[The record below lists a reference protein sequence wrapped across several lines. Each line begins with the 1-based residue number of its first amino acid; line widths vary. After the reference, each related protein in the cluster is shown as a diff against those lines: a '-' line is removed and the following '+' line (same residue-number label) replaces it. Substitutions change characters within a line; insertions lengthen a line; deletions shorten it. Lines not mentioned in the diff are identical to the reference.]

1 MEEKAGKDRRGAS
14 PALWREVKVRI
25 ERDIVAR
32 RFRRDEPL
40 PSERLL
46 AEQYGV
52 HRHTLRRAMAELEAD
67 GLVSVQQG
75 RGTFIESEV
84 LAYRIGRRVRFTENA
99 LQAGFEPEATLL
111 GHGFARATAEQA
123 ERLGLRP
130 GARLVVLNTLRCV
143 GGRPVSYATHH
154 FPPALLS
161 EGAATPDGLA
171 RLFETTRSIT
181 AVLAALGVADYLRL
195 RTEVSGRMPDAAEA
209 RVLAI
214 NAAQPILVVSG
225 TNIRAGAG
233 GRPVLLTM
241 TRMPTLRVQ
250 LVFEADTSHG
260 G

>member
-1 MEEKAGKDRRGAS
+1 MEEQAHKDRGGGS
-14 PALWREVKVRI
+14 PALWREVKLRI

-32 RFRRDEPL
+32 RFRRNEPL

-52 HRHTLRRAMAELEAD
+52 HRHTLRRAMAELEAE

-75 RGTFIESEV
+75 RGTFVESEV

-130 GARLVVLNTLRCV
+130 GARLVVLNTLRRV
-143 GGRPVSYATHH
+143 GGRPVSYATHC
-154 FPPALLS
+154 FPPTLLS
-161 EGAATPDGLA
+161 GSAATPGGLA

-195 RTEVSGRMPDAAEA
+195 RTEVSGRMPDTAEA
-209 RVLAI
+209 RILEI
-214 NAAQPILVVSG
+214 SAAQPILAVSG
-225 TNIRAGAG
+225 TNIRTCADSS
-233 GRPVLLTM
+233 PVLLTL

-250 LVFEADTSHG
+250 LVFEADAGRG